1 MRYFASNGFA
11 KNRIYLFTDMKFT
24 ELNTQNPK
32 LARLNKYV
40 AMVAF
45 LWFIASLAL
54 LLFAGSNSAHAAQP
68 HPAQPHPTMR
78 QQELA
83 KPAQQMTMRVH
94 LEPTGSRLSF
104 VNFQDHR

>member
-1 MRYFASNGFA
+1 
-11 KNRIYLFTDMKFT
+11 MKLT

-54 LLFAGSNSAHAAQP
+54 LLFAGSNSAHAV
-68 HPAQPHPTMR
+68 QPHPTPR
-78 QQELA
+78 QPELA

-94 LEPTGSRLSF
+94 LDRSARS
-104 VNFQDHR
+104 

>member
-1 MRYFASNGFA
+1 
-11 KNRIYLFTDMKFT
+11 MKLT

-32 LARLNKYV
+32 LTRLNKYV

-68 HPAQPHPTMR
+68 KAPR
-78 QQELA
+78 QENLG
-83 KPAQQMTMRVH
+83 PVHQMTMLVPGR
-94 LEPTGSRLSF
+94 G
-104 VNFQDHR
+104 

>member
-1 MRYFASNGFA
+1 
-11 KNRIYLFTDMKFT
+11 MKFT
-24 ELNTQNPK
+24 ELNKQNPK

-68 HPAQPHPTMR
+68 AQPQPAQPYPTLR
-78 QQELA
+78 QPELP

-94 LEPTGSRLSF
+94 LEPSARG
-104 VNFQDHR
+104 

>member
-1 MRYFASNGFA
+1 
-11 KNRIYLFTDMKFT
+11 MKLT

-54 LLFAGSNSAHAAQP
+54 LMFAGSNSAHAAQP
-68 HPAQPHPTMR
+68 RKPRP
-78 QQELA
+78 ELQNRA
-83 KPAQQMTMRVH
+83 HQMTMLDFEKASAR
-94 LEPTGSRLSF
+94 G
-104 VNFQDHR
+104 

>member
-1 MRYFASNGFA
+1 
-11 KNRIYLFTDMKFT
+11 MKLT
-24 ELNTQNPK
+24 ELNKQNPK

-54 LLFAGSNSAHAAQP
+54 LLFAGSSSAHASQP
-68 HPAQPHPTMR
+68 AHPQLNPPQPNPTMR
-78 QQELA
+78 QPELT

-94 LEPTGSRLSF
+94 LERSARG
-104 VNFQDHR
+104 